1 MDFGMS
7 ADQSV
12 MSDLEQAILVSST
25 ERRAASLQ
33 HVVDLFLT
41 RAPEFS
47 EAQVG
52 LFDVVIMRLAEA
64 IEVSAR
70 ARLAEQLA
78 PISNAPPR
86 IIQTLAFD
94 DEIEVAGPVLCQSER
109 LDDATLVRNASTKSQ
124 RHLLAIAQR
133 KSISPSITDV
143 LVRRGDEI
151 VVQRTAKN
159 TGATFSEAG
168 YSGLIDRASRDERL
182 AIIVGARGELP
193 RHQFLKLLS
202 VASRSVRIKLE
213 RENPQALEDIR
224 RVVLEVEQNVQ
235 SQLIAESHEY
245 SKALMTVEELRGDG
259 RLREADVAKLA
270 ETGQFEETVV
280 ALSLLADV
288 PIVVVERAILNT
300 RPELLLMLLKA
311 VEFTWTTAKT
321 VLKLREQNRTTDAVD
336 IDQCLASFERIKL
349 ATALQ
354 AVRFHRGEKR

>member
-1 MDFGMS
+1 MS

-47 EAQVG
+47 ESQVG

-86 IIQTLAFD
+86 VIQTLAFD
-94 DEIEVAGPVLCQSER
+94 EEIEVAGPVLRQSER
-109 LDDATLVRNASTKSQ
+109 LDDATLVRNASIKSQ
-124 RHLLAIAQR
+124 QHLLAIAQR

-143 LVRRGDEI
+143 LVRRGDEM

-159 TGATFSEAG
+159 PGAKFSENG
-168 YSGLIDRASRDERL
+168 YSGLIERSSRDERL
-182 AIIVGARGELP
+182 AIIVGARSELP

-202 VASRSVRIKLE
+202 VASRAVRVKLE
-213 RENPQALEDIR
+213 RENPQALDEIR
-224 RVVLEVEQNVQ
+224 RVVQEVEQNVQ
-235 SQLIAESHEY
+235 SQMISDSHEY
-245 SKALMTVEELRGDG
+245 SKALMNVEELRREG
-259 RLREADVAKLA
+259 RLHEADVAKLA
-270 ETGQFEETVV
+270 EDGHFEETVV
-280 ALSLLADV
+280 AMSLLADV

-311 VEFTWTTAKT
+311 IEFNWTTAKA
-321 VLKLREQNRTTDAVD
+321 VLNLREKSRIATAVD

-354 AVRFHRGEKR
+354 AVRYHRGEKR